1 MNIPS
6 PLIPASLQARDINF
20 LFQIVLII
28 SAIILLIV
36 AGLVLYSAV
45 RFRRRPGDPVPTQ
58 DFGNTKLEIAW
69 TVIPLLIVTVMF
81 FLSVRTMHAVDPPPL
96 NRPPDVQVVAHQWW
110 WEFSYPESGVI
121 TANELH
127 IPIDKNLL
135 FSVTSADV
143 VHDFW
148 VPQLARKIDAIP
160 ARKNFAWIAADQ
172 PGLYLGTCAEYCG
185 VEHAWMRIRVVAQ
198 SPEEFSQWQK
208 EQLAIPAKPTEP
220 LAVKGYNVFMNLP
233 CSNCHRIAGTP
244 ADKDI
249 GPDLTHIGSR
259 QTLAAGVFVNSPGN
273 LEAWIADPQ
282 KFKPGCH
289 MPDLQL
295 EPAELTALT
304 AYLKELQ

>member
-6 PLIPASLQARDINF
+6 PLIPASQQARDIDT
-20 LFQIVLII
+20 LFQIVMAI
-28 SAIILLIV
+28 SAVIFVVV
-36 AGLVLYSAV
+36 AGFVLYNA
-45 RFRRRPGDPVPTQ
+45 FRYRRKPDDPLPKQ

-69 TVIPLLIVTVMF
+69 TVIPLIIVTVMF
-81 FLSVRTMHAVDPPPL
+81 FLSVQTMRSVDPPPL
-96 NRPPDVQVVAHQWW
+96 NKPPDITIIAHQWW
-110 WEFSYPESGVI
+110 WEVHYPKSGVV
-121 TANELH
+121 TANEIH
-127 IPIDKNLL
+127 MPINQNLL
-135 FSVTSADV
+135 YRVTSDDV

-160 ARKNFAWIAADQ
+160 DRMNYAWIEADR
-172 PGLYLGTCAEYCG
+172 PGLFLGTCAEYCG
-185 VEHAWMRIRVVAQ
+185 VEHAWMRIRVYAQ
-198 SPEEFSQWQK
+198 SAEDFAEWQQQ
-208 EQLAIPAKPTEP
+208 QLAIPPKPTEGY
-220 LAVKGYNVFMNLP
+220 AAEGYNLFMKLP

-244 ADKDI
+244 AENDI

-259 QTLAAGVFVNSPGN
+259 QTLAAGVFDNNPGN

-295 EPAELTALT
+295 EPTELRALT